1 MKTFGFVWAISW
13 RMMLLTYLMF
23 ITLMGLE
30 RVVGFALFSYD
41 QSNIAMYTGLIIYY
55 FSLYFSVKWAEKT
68 SYPFKNYIESVQ
80 LKLK

>member
-13 RMMLLTYLMF
+13 RMMLLVYLMF
-23 ITLMGLE
+23 ISLMSLE
-30 RVVGFALFSYD
+30 RVVGFTLFSYE
-41 QSNIAMYTGLIIYY
+41 QNGIAMYSGLIIFY

-80 LKLK
+80 LKLQ